1 MHANTQ
7 LDISYLRI
15 KIKAGFRSS
24 FYILN
29 EFYTYFI
36 CNMNSI
42 DYIFILDLISMLNF
56 AKDTYKDNLPYSFN
70 ISIENKYHKVYVD
83 KDIEVLANTLVK
95 RKFQDMDNC
104 YEVSNINKKDDL
116 VIITFSLPVEKAYFN
131 VSTI

>member
-1 MHANTQ
+1 M
-7 LDISYLRI
+7 
-15 KIKAGFRSS
+15 KAGFRSS

-36 CNMNSI
+36 YNMDSI

-56 AKDTYKDNLPYSFN
+56 AKDAYKDNLPYSFN

-83 KDIEVLANTLVK
+83 KDIEALANTLVK

-104 YEVSNINKKDDL
+104 YEVSNINKKDNL